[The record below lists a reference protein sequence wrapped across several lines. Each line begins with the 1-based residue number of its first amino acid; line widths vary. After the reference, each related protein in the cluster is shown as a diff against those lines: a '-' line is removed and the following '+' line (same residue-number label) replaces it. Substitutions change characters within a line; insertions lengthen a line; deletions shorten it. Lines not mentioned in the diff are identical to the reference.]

1 MPLPVTKPK
10 IPEYPRPV
18 SPICADE
25 IPVCDDTI
33 IYYDGNKDVEE
44 DPEHRAAKRRRIE
57 TYAAAYRRGE
67 SLFIATAQLK
77 GPFDKG
83 WKNPWPQKRRLGT
96 RTTTAAK
103 RSTRSSNRTTTAL
116 NETAGARKA
125 AVRNEGPS
133 CAPPRKS
140 LSPSPQIDADEAVR
154 PESSKGNALA
164 LKREPFSATKGSTHA
179 SSSRRGKARSEE
191 NIKPEVEHWLKR
203 NDSYM
208 QADDAAQIS
217 FSSPLTKKSPHP
229 HPRTKKWESSPIQ
242 APPVLD
248 PLVGIVVKSF
258 RTEGPIVSAGSQEN
272 GQHSEDLRSGVPSTK
287 RPVTTRGL
295 GSFSGQ
301 AGAHQEVAIPAHTA
315 VHVNPLPAEE
325 THVQFANIH
334 AEPSADLTT
343 PNSPRGSRLA
353 NSASEPR
360 PNTPGALPKTTGSR
374 PEPTLSDT
382 NVQHGGLIITEAAT
396 NSTSLQGAEP
406 KPSPVRNSSA
416 ASPKDRLHTNKT
428 HSLPSAQI
436 PAQQTLPSGPSDLSS
451 NGEMSELQTI
461 QALPDT
467 NEVQTTVGDIV
478 RLDFMSEHDS
488 VTPKAGEQPKMPTT
502 DNTPGAESAGTTIQP
517 FEPVTARKRAAN
529 SVRGDS
535 HSPTNMKNCA
545 ATAARLTKT
554 KRAKKTSFNTT
565 SQRSPAGT
573 STSQGSITSAMKIA
587 KPATALHLN
596 QNEVK
601 LKGKYILADSE
612 SDSESKSL
620 EDDNDDNTGI
630 TKTPTPRGGLG
641 MGPGRFSK
649 YEGGRGR
656 LARNP
661 NSNSN
666 SGPKSILKPSG
677 PLPAS
682 SSLGARARISSVKGG
697 ESSSSSKHWQDA
709 QPQPAKLRAMA
720 VEADSQSQVPTG
732 SGDVGGSGFDLDAA
746 IDDLG
751 SFLGTWEAEKEAAQ
765 LGNMNHS
772 QRSFIAGETV

>member
-25 IPVCDDTI
+25 IPVCDNTI

-83 WKNPWPQKRRLGT
+83 WKNPWAQKRRLGT

-103 RSTRSSNRTTTAL
+103 RSTRSSNRTTTAV

-140 LSPSPQIDADEAVR
+140 LPPSPQIDADEAVR

-179 SSSRRGKARSEE
+179 SPSRRGKARSEE

-208 QADDAAQIS
+208 QADDAAQVS

-229 HPRTKKWESSPIQ
+229 HRRTKKWESSPMQ
-242 APPVLD
+242 APPLLD
-248 PLVGIVVKSF
+248 PLVGIVVKSL

-301 AGAHQEVAIPAHTA
+301 AEAHQEVAIPAHTA

-334 AEPSADLTT
+334 AAPSADLTT

-353 NSASEPR
+353 NSTREPR
-360 PNTPGALPKTTGSR
+360 PNTLGALASPL
-374 PEPTLSDT
+374 EPTISNILD
-382 NVQHGGLIITEAAT
+382 QHGGQLTTEAAT
-396 NSTSLQGAEP
+396 DSTSLHAAVL
-406 KPSPVRNSSA
+406 KPSPVTKSFA
-416 ASPKDRLHTNKT
+416 ASPEDRVHTNKT
-428 HSLPSAQI
+428 HSLPSAQV

-461 QALPDT
+461 QALPAAT
-467 NEVQTTVGDIV
+467 EVQLTDEVAV
-478 RLDFMSEHDS
+478 FLDVMSEHDS
-488 VTPKAGEQPKMPTT
+488 ATPKGGEQPKMPTT
-502 DNTPGAESAGTTIQP
+502 DNTPGAKSAGTTIQS

-601 LKGKYILADSE
+601 LEGKYTLADSE
-612 SDSESKSL
+612 SESESKSL
-620 EDDNDDNTGI
+620 EDDNDDDTGK
-630 TKTPTPRGGLG
+630 TKTPTPCGGLG

-661 NSNSN
+661 DSNSN

-682 SSLGARARISSVKGG
+682 SSLGVRARISSVKGG

-709 QPQPAKLRAMA
+709 QPQPVKLRAMA
-720 VEADSQSQVPTG
+720 VEAGSQSQVCTG

>member
-83 WKNPWPQKRRLGT
+83 WKNPWAQKRRLGT

-133 CAPPRKS
+133 CAPLRKS

-217 FSSPLTKKSPHP
+217 FSSPLTKKSQHP

-272 GQHSEDLRSGVPSTK
+272 GQHSEDLRSGVLSTK
-287 RPVTTRGL
+287 RPVTTRGRA
-295 GSFSGQ
+295 SFSGQ
-301 AGAHQEVAIPAHTA
+301 AEAHQEVAIPAHTA
-315 VHVNPLPAEE
+315 VHVNTLPAEE

-382 NVQHGGLIITEAAT
+382 NVQHGGLITTEAAT

-406 KPSPVRNSSA
+406 KPSPVRNSLA
-416 ASPKDRLHTNKT
+416 ASPKDRLHINKT
-428 HSLPSAQI
+428 PSLPPAQV

-478 RLDFMSEHDS
+478 RLDFMSEPDS
-488 VTPKAGEQPKMPTT
+488 VTPKAGEQLKMPKT
-502 DNTPGAESAGTTIQP
+502 DSTPGGKSAGTAIP
-517 FEPVTARKRAAN
+517 LEAPVTSTARKRATN
-529 SVRGDS
+529 ERGDS
-535 HSPTNMKNCA
+535 NSPTRTCA

-554 KRAKKTSFNTT
+554 KKAKKTSFNTT

-587 KPATALHLN
+587 KPATALHLD

-601 LKGKYILADSE
+601 VKGKYKLADSE
-612 SDSESKSL
+612 SESESKSL
-620 EDDNDDNTGI
+620 EDDNDDDTGK
-630 TKTPTPRGGLG
+630 TNTPTPRGDLG

-682 SSLGARARISSVKGG
+682 SSLGVRARISSVKGG

-709 QPQPAKLRAMA
+709 QPQPVKLRAMA
-720 VEADSQSQVPTG
+720 VEAGSQSQVCSG
-732 SGDVGGSGFDLDAA
+732 SGDGGGFDLDAA